1 MATSFVRTLVDSIDG
16 WPRTFLH
23 ASMVDLWPAD
33 AAGRGSN
40 MVAAAEDRTFPGG
53 SKERVNKAGVAV
65 REGKATKDDLEV
77 IDAWRA
83 AHRSVLN
90 TFQAILRNRTRK
102 TDVVV
107 AQRHKRKTTIFG
119 KLNRFPKM
127 RLARMDDVAG
137 CRLIFPS
144 IDDLRT
150 FRAKMHSARFSHE
163 LKNDPTKYDYLENPK
178 PTGYRS
184 IHDVYS
190 YDVNSNHGKHHKGL
204 LIELQYRTFIQHAWA
219 TAVEVV
225 GFITESQPKFQQG
238 DKRYERALSLA
249 SEIIARAHEE
259 VTSCH
264 PTIPHES
271 LVEQFLTLDDEIG
284 LMRML
289 RALNSSRSEVS
300 GKQNVILIFGNPDG
314 VDEDDLTPSLELR
327 SYRDATDALR
337 ALFVLEAENP
347 YKDVVLVRA
356 GSSEDVRTAFRNY
369 FSDAT
374 EFIRLIDDG
383 CEILAGKTVIHG
395 PISEI

>member
-1 MATSFVRTLVDSIDG
+1 MEEWLTPSTVGAEPLSHAATADVWLNDVAHWDERMATT
-16 WPRTFLH
+16 
-23 ASMVDLWPAD
+23 
-33 AAGRGSN
+33 
-40 MVAAAEDRTFPGG
+40 AEKRVFPGG
-53 SKERVNKAGVAV
+53 SKERVNKAGEAV
-65 REGKATKDDLEV
+65 RIGNPSRADLDV

-90 TFQAILRNRTRK
+90 TFQAILRGRTRG

-127 RLARMDDVAG
+127 QLARMDDVAG

-144 IDDLRT
+144 IVELKA
-150 FRAKMHSARFSHE
+150 FRDKMHKAKFAHE
-163 LKNDPTKYDYLENPK
+163 LKNNPKKYDYLVTPK
-178 PTGYRS
+178 PTGYRG

-190 YDVNSNHGKHHKGL
+190 YDVNSHHGRHHKGL

-238 DKRYERALSLA
+238 DKRYEQALSLA
-249 SEIIARAHEE
+249 SEIIARAHEDS
-259 VTSCH
+259 VSCH
-264 PTIPHES
+264 AHLSGED
-271 LVEQFLTLDDEIG
+271 LVSEFLVLDEEIG

-289 RALNSSRSEVS
+289 RALNTTQSEVS
-300 GKQNVILIFGNPDG
+300 EKRNVILIFGEIETEDG
-314 VDEDDLTPSLELR
+314 EIQPTLETR
-327 SYRDATDALR
+327 SFRDATDALR
-337 ALFVLEAENP
+337 ALFELEKEDP
-347 YKDVVLVRA
+347 DMDVVLVRA
-356 GSSEDVRTAFRNY
+356 SSTEDVRTAFRNY

-383 CEILAGKTVIHG
+383 CEKLARKFVLHADE
-395 PISEI
+395 P